1 MDVHT
6 TVADFKAAR
15 RRGSGSLGLV
25 PTMGYLHRGHL
36 ALVRRARAEND
47 LLAVSIF
54 VNPAQFGPSEDYEA
68 YPRDMDRD
76 LELLRQEGV
85 DYVFAPGVEEVY
97 APGHDTWVDTGELAA
112 RLEGEHRPGHFRGVA
127 TVVAKLFNIVG
138 PRRAYFGQKDGQ
150 QVAVIRRMVSQL
162 DMGVD
167 IVAVPTVREEDGL
180 ALSSRNVYLTP
191 EQRGA
196 APAIFRALL
205 AAEGLWMNGEREGDA
220 LRRAVRRVL
229 DETPLI
235 EAVDYVSV
243 AGTEGLAE
251 LDRVTG
257 PAMVSVAVRMGRAR
271 LIDNLVLDPGRLSA
285 SP

>member
-6 TVADFKAAR
+6 TVADFQAAR
-15 RRGSGSLGLV
+15 RRRSGSLGLV

-36 ALVRRARAEND
+36 ALVRLAREEND

-76 LELLRQEGV
+76 LDLLRRERV
-85 DYVFAPGVEEVY
+85 DYVFAPGVEEMY
-97 APGHDTWVDTGELAA
+97 PPGHDTWIDPGDLGT
-112 RLEGEHRPGHFRGVA
+112 RLEGAHRPGHFRGVA
-127 TVVAKLFNIVG
+127 TVVAKLFNVVA
-138 PRRAYFGQKDGQ
+138 PDRAYFGQKDGQ
-150 QVAVIRRMVSQL
+150 QVAVVRRMVSHL
-162 DMGVD
+162 GMGVD

-191 EQRGA
+191 EQREA
-196 APAIFRALL
+196 APAVFRALL
-205 AAEGLWMNGEREGDA
+205 AAERLWSRGERDGDV
-220 LRRAVRRVL
+220 LRGAVRIVL
-229 DETPLI
+229 EETPLI

-243 AGTEGLAE
+243 AGTPGLAE

-271 LIDNLVLDPGRLSA
+271 LIDNLVLDPA
-285 SP
+285 SLPGSH

>member
-6 TVADFKAAR
+6 TVADFQAAR
-15 RRGSGSLGLV
+15 RRQCGSLGLA
-25 PTMGYLHRGHL
+25 PTMGYLHDGHL

-47 LLAVSIF
+47 LLTVSIF

-76 LELLRQEGV
+76 LELLREEGV
-85 DYVFAPGVEEVY
+85 DHVFAPGVEEVY

-162 DMGVD
+162 DMGVE
-167 IVAVPTVREEDGL
+167 IVAVPTVREDDGL

-191 EQRGA
+191 EQRKA

-205 AAEGLWMNGEREGDA
+205 AAEGLWMDGERDGDV
-220 LRRAVRRVL
+220 LRRAVRNVL
-229 DETPLI
+229 DEAPLI

-243 AGTEGLAE
+243 AGAYSLAE
-251 LDRVTG
+251 LDRVTE
-257 PAMVSVAVRMGRAR
+257 PAMVSVAVRMRRAR
-271 LIDNLVLDPGRLSA
+271 LIDNLVLDPGRI
-285 SP
+285 PTPP

>member
-6 TVADFKAAR
+6 TVADFQAAR
-15 RRGSGSLGLV
+15 RRRSGSLGLV

-68 YPRDMDRD
+68 YPRNMDRD

-85 DYVFAPGVEEVY
+85 DYVFAPDVEEIY
-97 APGHDTWVDTGELAA
+97 PPGHDTWIDTGELAA

-150 QVAVIRRMVSQL
+150 QVAVVRRMVSQL

-257 PAMVSVAVRMGRAR
+257 PAMVAVAVRMGRAR
-271 LIDNLVLDPGRLSA
+271 LIDNLVLDPGRLSD

>member
-6 TVADFKAAR
+6 TVADFQAAR
-15 RRGSGSLGLV
+15 RRQSGSLGLV
-25 PTMGYLHRGHL
+25 PTMGYLHDGHL

-47 LLAVSIF
+47 LLTVSIF

-76 LELLRQEGV
+76 LELLREEGV
-85 DYVFAPGVEEVY
+85 DHVFAPGVEEVY
-97 APGHDTWVDTGELAA
+97 PPGHDTWVDTGELAA

-150 QVAVIRRMVSQL
+150 QVAVVRRMASQL
-162 DMGVD
+162 NMGVE
-167 IVAVPTVREEDGL
+167 IVAVPTVREDDGL

-191 EQRGA
+191 EQRKA

-205 AAEGLWMNGEREGDA
+205 AAEGLWMDGERDGDV
-220 LRRAVRRVL
+220 LRRAVRNVL
-229 DETPLI
+229 DEAPLI

-243 AGTEGLAE
+243 SGAYSLAE

-271 LIDNLVLDPGRLSA
+271 LIDNLVLDPGRI
-285 SP
+285 PTPP